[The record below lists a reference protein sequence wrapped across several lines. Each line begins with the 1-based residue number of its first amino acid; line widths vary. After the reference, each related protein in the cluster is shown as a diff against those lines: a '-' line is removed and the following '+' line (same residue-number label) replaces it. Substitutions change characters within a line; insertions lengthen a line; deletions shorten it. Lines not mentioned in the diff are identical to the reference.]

1 MDYIIW
7 LKGEVK
13 NMILEDYINKLHKEG
28 KLSSIGNPISK
39 KLEIAGVLKALE
51 PKPVLFENLSDSEF
65 RVAGNLFCTKGQIA
79 EYFGIM
85 TQDLIPTLAKSIEDH
100 SPPDE
105 ISNAPC
111 QEVVHDT
118 VDLDDLPILLHNEV
132 DGGPYISSGVVVS
145 SDPEFGQNLDFHR
158 AMQIEK
164 KKMVTRV
171 VKGRDFFKFLEKNGE
186 VDVAYCIGNT
196 PEILIAAATSV
207 ETGFNELE
215 IANALRPIKVTKA
228 KSVDLLIPAECEF
241 VLEGRVYMSER
252 TDEGPFIDLTETV
265 DVVRQEPIFEV
276 KKITHRKTA
285 IWQALLPGRLEHK
298 ILMGMPREPTVFKKI
313 VERGVDV
320 LDVNITPGGSS
331 WLHIAVKI
339 RKQNDDDGI
348 KAIEGAFA
356 GHRSAKHVWVY
367 DEDIDIYS
375 EQDREWAMA
384 TRFQGDED
392 MLIKDREPGSSLDPS
407 AEPGTKMTT
416 KIGFDATKPL
426 VIKGKSFDKAA
437 FPKVDLDKWLGD
449 D

>member
-1 MDYIIW
+1 
-7 LKGEVK
+7 
-13 NMILEDYINKLHKEG
+13 MILEDYIAKLKIEG
-28 KLSSIGNPISK
+28 KLSSITKPISK
-39 KLEIAGVLKALE
+39 KLEIAGVLKTLE

-65 RVAGNLFCTKGQIA
+65 RVSGNLFCTKSQIA
-79 EYFGIM
+79 EYFGI
-85 TQDLIPTLAKSIEDH
+85 TPQDLIPTLTKSIENH
-100 SPPDE
+100 STPE
-105 ISNAPC
+105 KISDAVC
-111 QEVVHDT
+111 QEIVREN
-118 VDLDDLPILLHNEV
+118 VDLDDLPILFHNKV

-145 SDPEFGQNLDFHR
+145 SDPEYGQNLDFHR
-158 AMQIEK
+158 AMQLDK

-171 VKGRDFFKFLEKNGE
+171 VKGRDFFNFLERNGE

-196 PEILIAAATSV
+196 PEVLIAAATSV
-207 ETGFNELE
+207 ETGLDELE
-215 IANALRPIKVTKA
+215 IANALKPIKVTKA
-228 KSVDLLIPAECEF
+228 KTVDLFIPADCEF
-241 VLEGRVYMSER
+241 VLEGRVYMNER

-313 VERGVDV
+313 SEKGVNV

-426 VIKGKSFDKAA
+426 VIKGKNFDKAE
-437 FPKVDLDKWLGD
+437 FPKINLDKWFGD
-449 D
+449 